1 MPAAFHPVIVEFVQI
16 AGAVMSVAFA
26 RSEEFQ
32 TETIGHRRIFIPFQK
47 KKISRSD
54 VIKRGRT
61 RRSLLLQYDRLLIG
75 LINREPIKS
84 FRICSSCS
92 FPL

>member
-54 VIKRGRT
+54 VIK
-61 RRSLLLQYDRLLIG
+61 LLLQYERLLIG